1 MASLPTSLEELRQ
14 ALERG
19 ERCFLGLVL
28 DDIDGIDL
36 DLSGCDL
43 SGSCFREARFGHA
56 HLGGA
61 RIEACSFQQALL
73 WGADLSDVR
82 AARSRWHEADLSGSR
97 LQGADFREAWL
108 HRCCLRGVVAA
119 GSSWQNARMV
129 EADFRS
135 GLDQLTDLGKAD
147 FRGADLSFA
156 LFQGAQ
162 LGGAN
167 LRDTCLYG
175 ANLAEAQL
183 EGSLLS
189 EQQLAELPLGSPKA
203 SSKTLPE
210 PHSIQPPGAC
220 SGPTSRRHRF
230 GQPDP
235 SPVLTMA
242 SPYDLV
248 VLGAGSGGLAA
259 AKRAASYGAKVA
271 IVEGD
276 RVGGTCV
283 IRGCVPKKLL
293 VYGSGMGHSLK
304 DAASYGWEVGPA
316 RCDASVLLANVA
328 AEVDRLDQL
337 HRELLDKAG
346 VTLIRGWGRFR
357 DAHTVEVTQEWTA
370 SGPGAPGDWAGP
382 PSQQQLVGER
392 VLIAVGGRPK
402 RPALPGAELGWVSD
416 DLFLQRQLP
425 SKVVIVG
432 AGFIACEFACI
443 LNGLGVAVTQLV
455 RGDHLLRGFDRE
467 AAGAVQE
474 AMQADGI
481 EIRFAHSPAA
491 ISGEPGDLTVT
502 TQGGEQLDCGAV
514 ILATGRRP
522 FLAGL
527 DLEAAGVA
535 IEGHRIPVSPDQV
548 TNVPHIYAV
557 GDVTD
562 RINLTP
568 VAVDEGRA
576 FADTVY
582 GNKPR
587 RVNHQLVASAVFSDP
602 ELASVGLSEEEAIER
617 YGEEA
622 IRIHRARFRPMAQAL
637 PKRGPRVLL
646 KLVVQVESG
655 KVLGCHMVGEH
666 AAEIIQMAA
675 IAIGMGATKADF
687 DRTMALH
694 PSVAEEF
701 VTMPG

>member
-1 MASLPTSLEELRQ
+1 MA
-14 ALERG
+14 
-19 ERCFLGLVL
+19 
-28 DDIDGIDL
+28 
-36 DLSGCDL
+36 
-43 SGSCFREARFGHA
+43 
-56 HLGGA
+56 
-61 RIEACSFQQALL
+61 
-73 WGADLSDVR
+73 
-82 AARSRWHEADLSGSR
+82 
-97 LQGADFREAWL
+97 
-108 HRCCLRGVVAA
+108 
-119 GSSWQNARMV
+119 
-129 EADFRS
+129 
-135 GLDQLTDLGKAD
+135 
-147 FRGADLSFA
+147 
-156 LFQGAQ
+156 
-162 LGGAN
+162 
-167 LRDTCLYG
+167 
-175 ANLAEAQL
+175 
-183 EGSLLS
+183 
-189 EQQLAELPLGSPKA
+189 
-203 SSKTLPE
+203 E
-210 PHSIQPPGAC
+210 P
-220 SGPTSRRHRF
+220 F
-230 GQPDP
+230 
-235 SPVLTMA
+235 
-242 SPYDLV
+242 DLV

-293 VYGSGMGHSLK
+293 VYGAGFRHSFS
-304 DAASYGWEVGPA
+304 DAASYGWEVGPT
-316 RCDASVLLANVA
+316 RCDTSTLFANVA

-337 HRELLDKAG
+337 HRDLLAKAG
-346 VTLIRGWGRFR
+346 VSLIRGWGRFV
-357 DAHTVEVTQEWTA
+357 DAHTVDVTPAWASSGKGEAPEGDAQE
-370 SGPGAPGDWAGP
+370 SG
-382 PSQQQLVGER
+382 SEQLVGER
-392 VLIAVGGRPK
+392 ILIAVGGRPK
-402 RPALPGAELGWVSD
+402 RPSIPGAELGWVSD

-425 SKVVIVG
+425 SRVVIVG

-467 AAGAVQE
+467 LSAAVQE

-491 ISGEPGDLTVT
+491 ISGTPGDLTVT
-502 TQGGEQLDCGAV
+502 TQSGEQLACGAA

-522 FLAGL
+522 FLQGL

-535 IEGHRIPVSPDQV
+535 IEGHRIPVNPDQV

-622 IRIHRARFRPMAQAL
+622 IRIHRARFRPMALAL

-646 KLVVQVESG
+646 KLVVLAETG
-655 KVLGCHMVGEH
+655 KVLGCHMVGDH

-701 VTMPG
+701 VTMAG